1 MFENIADRVPL
12 AALRRSVF
20 GFLSGSGVGSA
31 VVLLAHVVDIG
42 SLAAPSARSGG
53 ISLAD
58 LGLLPA
64 VFGSFGLIVAPAI
77 GAGPGGDAA

>member
-1 MFENIADRVPL
+1 MSENIVDRVPL

-20 GFLSGSGVGSA
+20 GFLIGTGVGSA
-31 VVLLAHVVDIG
+31 FVLLVHVFDIG
-42 SLAAPSARSGG
+42 SLAALSARSGG

-64 VFGSFGLIVAPAI
+64 VFGSFGLVVAPAI